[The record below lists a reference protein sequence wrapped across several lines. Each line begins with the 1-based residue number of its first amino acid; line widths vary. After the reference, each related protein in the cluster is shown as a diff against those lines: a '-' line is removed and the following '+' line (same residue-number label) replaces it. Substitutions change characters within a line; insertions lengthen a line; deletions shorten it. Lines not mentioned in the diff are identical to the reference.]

1 MSTNVYSFSFIV
13 IDIWNWNVRWECL
26 SNYQIVER
34 KFTFLSLFICKLN
47 FIFDIRFFDD
57 TPIGSIMNK
66 FAGDSYLI
74 DDVSW
79 KWSTFSFYSLH
90 NQSNYAKY
98 TMKPV
103 CDANNMTRKKII
115 CLQRLSATFEGLLR
129 VTIFCVATLLFNMAV
144 NPYFI
149 VPAVPIVLIYYG
161 LEAFFR
167 KSLR

>member
-1 MSTNVYSFSFIV
+1 
-13 IDIWNWNVRWECL
+13 
-26 SNYQIVER
+26 
-34 KFTFLSLFICKLN
+34 
-47 FIFDIRFFDD
+47 
-57 TPIGSIMNK
+57 
-66 FAGDSYLI
+66 
-74 DDVSW
+74 
-79 KWSTFSFYSLH
+79 
-90 NQSNYAKY
+90 
-98 TMKPV
+98 MKPV